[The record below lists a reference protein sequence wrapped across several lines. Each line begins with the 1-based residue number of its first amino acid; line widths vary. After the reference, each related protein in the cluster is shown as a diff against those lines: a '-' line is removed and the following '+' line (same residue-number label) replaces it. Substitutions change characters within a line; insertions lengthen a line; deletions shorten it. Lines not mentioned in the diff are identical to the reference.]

1 MFVTVNIE
9 KIEISCT
16 RRVVAVGAIA
26 PGCPPKGT
34 LPGVGPPGRAASTR
48 SHKRGGEE
56 VSYATRLVW
65 QHRFDGNPIV
75 VGKLIAHDSKLPSLG
90 A

>member
-34 LPGVGPPGRAASTR
+34 LPGVGPPGWAASTR

-65 QHRFDGNPIV
+65 QHRFDGNPFV

>member
-34 LPGVGPPGRAASTR
+34 LPGVGPPGWAASTR

-65 QHRFDGNPIV
+65 QQWEPQLSAAGF
-75 VGKLIAHDSKLPSLG
+75 IALTAQEARANKM
-90 A
+90 